1 MNADSPQHRRGVLV
15 FLWAVAFGLPGVTVL
30 HASARRPAGLAQG
43 HGVPTAGLY
52 RTDEPATFRV
62 ATFNMRRGKGM
73 DGVRDLKRTAKTL
86 HGFDII
92 ALNEV
97 GGGEPDQAQRLGE
110 LLGMGYLFAPAER
123 RWYRDDYGNGFLS
136 RFRVGAWSREP
147 LSGRRSLLRADVRVG
162 RHEIPVLLTHLRV
175 GTPDG
180 SLGPVLESFRRHERA
195 VFMGD
200 LNTRGDSP
208 LLRKLIDSGE
218 ALDAIHA
225 SVKDDDPARR
235 VDWILTRG
243 LRIVA
248 GGRIDLGASDHP
260 CYWVELAVR

>member
-1 MNADSPQHRRGVLV
+1 MNADRTQPRLGVLV
-15 FLWAVAFGLPGVTVL
+15 FLWAVAIGLPGLTVL
-30 HASARRPAGLAQG
+30 HASTRRPAGFAEG
-43 HGVPTAGLY
+43 HGIHAAAAW

-62 ATFNMRRGKGM
+62 ATFNIRRGKGM

-86 HGFDII
+86 QGFDII

-97 GGGEPDQAQRLGE
+97 AGGEPDQAQRLGE
-110 LLGMGYLFAPAER
+110 LLGMGYLFVPAER

-136 RFRVGAWSREP
+136 SFPVGAWRREP
-147 LSGRRSLLRADVRVG
+147 LRGRRTLLRANVRVG
-162 RHEIPVLLTHLRV
+162 KHEIPVLLTHLRV

-180 SLGPVLESFRRHERA
+180 SLGPALHSFTRHQRA
-195 VFMGD
+195 IFMGD
-200 LNTRGDSP
+200 LNTRGDAQ
-208 LLRKLIDSGE
+208 LLRKLIDGGE

-225 SVKDDDPARR
+225 TVEGDDPARR

-243 LRIVA
+243 LRVVA
-248 GGRIDLGASDHP
+248 GGRIDLRASDHP

>member
-1 MNADSPQHRRGVLV
+1 MNTDPKHQRGVLV
-15 FLWAVAFGLPGVTVL
+15 FLWAVAFGLPGLTVL
-30 HASARRPAGLAQG
+30 HASARRPADLAQG
-43 HGVPTAGLY
+43 NGVPTAGLF
-52 RTDEPATFRV
+52 RGSEPATICV
-62 ATFNMRRGKGM
+62 ATFNIRRGKGM

-86 HGFDII
+86 QGFDIVG
-92 ALNEV
+92 LNEV
-97 GGGEPDQAQRLGE
+97 SGGEPDQAQRLGE
-110 LLGMGYLFAPAER
+110 LLGMGYMFAPAER

-136 RFRVGAWSREP
+136 RFRVGDWRREP
-147 LSGRRSLLRADVRVG
+147 LRGRRSLLHATVVVG
-162 RHEIPVLLTHLRV
+162 KEVVIPVLLTHLRV

-180 SLGPVLESFRRHERA
+180 SLGPVLESFKQHERA
-195 VFMGD
+195 IFMGD
-200 LNTRGDSP
+200 LNARGDSP
-208 LLRKLIDSGE
+208 LLRELIDSGE

-225 SVKDDDPARR
+225 SVKDDDPGKR